1 MRIKTTM
8 TVLLGCAWLT
18 LAQSPD
24 PVREALERGLAA
36 EESGQDLTGAAKAYT
51 DAVAAADARRATHAT
66 ALFRLA
72 EVQRR
77 QGKTNEATE
86 LYRRVL
92 VEFPDQAEMVAVARR
107 HVGEAG
113 PAASLSGNSL
123 TVQRLRM
130 REQDLLQAERDLA
143 LAQDRF
149 DHYQRL
155 RDDQRLQWLAREVP
169 TSRARMLLEKIAT
182 SQQELTTLVTM
193 VGPGH
198 PDRQAAESLLK
209 AIEEQ
214 VLQETSSAREALQSE
229 MTFHK
234 GRVAGLSEQ
243 VRELEKQA
251 AAAPGAPGT
260 LGTGSGAGPLNEA
273 ERLLE
278 DEIRV
283 AEQQL
288 LVEQRKFEAGPG
300 STEAVLKAQR
310 EVLNLKRQ
318 LAEKRQRRDL
328 LDVVP
333 SVGNSKTET
342 PEKSPPAVDEE
353 EEEIARLKGL
363 YRNSPDLL
371 NTPGSSG
378 TPLEQAARLGQ
389 TRVLA
394 YLLGDGMPSRSAEA
408 LQGGLRRAAERGQL
422 EACRMLLDAG
432 ADPNEL
438 DKGGGL
444 PLLRAA
450 YAGHRAIVELL
461 LDRGAQVD
469 GSLPESTSNLLP
481 GALVPRGATAIG
493 MAAYGKRLAVMELLL
508 QRGANLNAMD
518 AAGTTALGSALFG
531 SRTWD
536 EGSYRLLEA
545 GADPDIGYA
554 LHIACNFRP
563 TMVRALLDA
572 GADPNRVVEESYD
585 SPMPPKY
592 NTPLHLIVASKQSG
606 ALEAMNLLLD
616 AGAYVNAGDV
626 NGQTPLDR
634 ATSPEMRALLISKG
648 GRSVPYPEPGRG
660 LGMINGAL
668 AYHILGN
675 VGAESPPL
683 RLSQILQPL
692 IQADTNVTG
701 FSPDLSRVV
710 VTVRTNLLMRQG
722 VPRNI
727 SISMALNPAT
737 GRLEQQE
744 SEPLLITTND
754 VLAILASGDTAKDVE
769 IQTNGFTWIY
779 VPFKARQKSVKPTRR
794 PTSMVAPKGA
804 GLVTV
809 LGEVQRPGNIELAPG
824 KPMDLVQ
831 VIAASGGLTRTANR
845 KRIVLRRGQDVKQFD
860 LDAAMTTRIPLEPG
874 DIVEIKLQAF

>member
-1 MRIKTTM
+1 MKIKTTM
-8 TVLLGCAWLT
+8 AVLLGCAWLT

-36 EESGQDLTGAAKAYT
+36 EESTRDLAGAAKAYT
-51 DAVAAADARRATHAT
+51 DAVTAADARRATHAT

-92 VEFPDQAEMVAVARR
+92 AEFPDQAEMVAVARR
-107 HVGEAG
+107 HVGEAR
-113 PAASLSGNSL
+113 PAAGGSGNSL
-123 TVQRLRM
+123 ALQRLGM
-130 REQDLLQAERDLA
+130 RHQDLLQAERDLS
-143 LAQDRF
+143 LATDRLN
-149 DHYQRL
+149 HYL
-155 RDDQRLQWLAREVP
+155 NLNEDQRLQWLAREVP

-182 SQQELTTLVTM
+182 SQQELETLTAK
-193 VGPGH
+193 VGTNH

-214 VLQETSSAREALQSE
+214 VFQETHSAEEALHSE

-234 GRVAGLSEQ
+234 GRLAGLADQ
-243 VRELEKQA
+243 VRQLEKEA
-251 AAAPGAPGT
+251 AVSPGMPGVIA
-260 LGTGSGAGPLNEA
+260 TGLAAGPMSEA
-273 ERLLE
+273 EQLLE

-288 LVEQRKFEAGPG
+288 VVEQRKFEAGRG
-300 STEAVLKAQR
+300 ETEEVLKAQR
-310 EVLNLKRQ
+310 DVLNLKRQ

-328 LDVVP
+328 LDVSP
-333 SVGNSKTET
+333 SVGDSKAET
-342 PEKSPPAVDEE
+342 PETSPPALDEE
-353 EEEIARLKGL
+353 EKEIVRLQGL

-371 NTPGSSG
+371 NNPGPNG
-378 TPLEQAARLGQ
+378 TPLEQAASDGK
-389 TRVLA
+389 TRILA
-394 YLLGDGMPSRSAEA
+394 YLLGDGMPTRSAGA
-408 LQGGLRRAAERGQL
+408 LQVGLRSAVAAGRL
-422 EACRMLLDAG
+422 DTCRMLLDAG

-438 DKGGGL
+438 DRGGGL

-461 LDRGAQVD
+461 LDRGAQLD
-469 GSLPESTSNLLP
+469 GSLPEPTRNLLP
-481 GALVPRGATAIG
+481 GAFVPQGANAIG
-493 MAAYGKRLAVMELLL
+493 MAAYGKRLAVMDLLL
-508 QRGANLNAMD
+508 QRGANPNAMD
-518 AAGTTALGSALFG
+518 AAGTTALGSTLFG

-606 ALEAMNLLLD
+606 ALEAMKLLLD
-616 AGAYVNAGDV
+616 AGAYVNAGDA

-634 ATSPEMRALLISKG
+634 ATSPEIRALLIAKG
-648 GRSVPYPEPGRG
+648 GRSVIYPQPG
-660 LGMINGAL
+660 LGLVMINGAL
-668 AYHILGN
+668 AHHILRN
-675 VGAESPPL
+675 VGTELPPL
-683 RLSQILQPL
+683 RLAQILQSL
-692 IQADTNVTG
+692 LQAETNATG
-701 FSPDLSRVV
+701 FSPDLSKVV
-710 VTVRTNLLMRQG
+710 VTARTDLARRHGL
-722 VPRNI
+722 PRA
-727 SISMALNPAT
+727 ISMTVNPAT
-737 GRLEQQE
+737 GQVEQQE

-754 VLAILASGDTAKDVE
+754 VLAILASGDPAKDVE
-769 IQTNGFTWIY
+769 IQTNAYTQIY
-779 VPFKARQKSVKPTRR
+779 VPFKAREKSVKPTRR
-794 PTSMVAPKGA
+794 STSMVAPKGA

-809 LGEVQRPGNIELAPG
+809 LGEVQRPGNIEMGPG

-831 VIAASGGLTRTANR
+831 VIAASGGLTKNADRR
-845 KRIVLRRGQDVKQFD
+845 RIVLRRGPDMKALN
-860 LDAAMTTRIPLEPG
+860 LDTAMTNRITLEPG
-874 DIVEIKLQAF
+874 DIIEVKERTF